1 MATLEK
7 DLDYKEEHFDFIQ
20 QHLRKF
26 CLQYGAA
33 LFYTSV
39 KEDKNCDLLYKYL
52 VHRIYGLVFPTPALV
67 VEKDAVFMYVL
78 FIPYV
83 LLMFLFGSITAI
95 SYVSPA
101 GWDND
106 KKIGILYEN
115 LQSMKPDDDYS
126 DVINRPTARKPAPR
140 EAELHAE
147 DEQNFLSRLLQQL
160 QQQQPAPV
168 GITGAVNGSTASPT
182 PAGTGVNS
190 PSAGTPIRGG
200 IQVQKPV
207 DRRSS
212 SSAVPNQVRCQLT
225 DRYSLIEC
233 GLIDRWIPQRLE
245 SAALPK
251 AFWPTSS
258 IPC

>member
-1 MATLEK
+1 
-7 DLDYKEEHFDFIQ
+7 
-20 QHLRKF
+20 
-26 CLQYGAA
+26 
-33 LFYTSV
+33 
-39 KEDKNCDLLYKYL
+39 
-52 VHRIYGLVFPTPALV
+52 
-67 VEKDAVFMYVL
+67 
-78 FIPYV
+78 
-83 LLMFLFGSITAI
+83 
-95 SYVSPA
+95 
-101 GWDND
+101 
-106 KKIGILYEN
+106 
-115 LQSMKPDDDYS
+115 MKPDDDYS

-212 SSAVPNQVRCQLT
+212 SSAVPNQVRCQPT